1 MRGGIILSGFAAVL
15 AVHVVASL
23 FGWDALRT
31 IAAFPGL
38 PLAIGTAVYTAYLF
52 AQAKARDLWQ
62 SPLLAPHLVVQAVL
76 AGSAA
81 LVPFAF
87 IWSPDAVEPL
97 AWTVAGAAAV
107 HLLLVAGEATVAH
120 PTAHAKLAAHT
131 MTHGKYAG
139 AFWTGIVLVALGLL
153 APVALTATAWLAI
166 PALFG
171 LLAHEHAYV
180 QSGQSV
186 PLA

>member
-1 MRGGIILSGFAAVL
+1 VL
-15 AVHVVASL
+15 ASL
-23 FGWDALRT
+23 FGWDWLRT
-31 IAAFPGL
+31 AAAFPGL
-38 PLAIGTAVYTAYLF
+38 PLAVGTAVYTAYLF

-81 LVPFAF
+81 LIPFAMV
-87 IWSPDAVEPL
+87 WSEDAVGPL
-97 AWTVAGAAAV
+97 AWTVAGSAAV
-107 HLLLVAGEATVAH
+107 HLLFVGGEATVAH

-131 MTHGKYAG
+131 MTHGRYARF
-139 AFWTGIVLVALGLL
+139 FWAGVVLVALGLL
-153 APVALTATAWLAI
+153 APVAVPATAWLAL
-166 PALFG
+166 PALLG